1 MSKTKQDY
9 LNELVLVAF
18 KMDEKA
24 NRQHERTKIIGR
36 MASLA
41 KQGLKDTEEFKRLEM
56 KWKHPVVTDFGN
68 EMDELQHIVKKLK
81 KYKWKPT
88 KISFFQNIK

>member
-9 LNELVLVAF
+9 LNELVLIAF
-18 KMDEKA
+18 RMDEKA
-24 NRQHERTKIIGR
+24 NRQHERTKKIQR

-56 KWKHPVVTDFGN
+56 ECRQPTVTDFGN
-68 EMDELQHIVKKLK
+68 EMNDLQRVVKQLK
-81 KYKWKPT
+81 RYKWE
-88 KISFFQNIK
+88 

>member
-9 LNELVLVAF
+9 LKDLVLIAF

-24 NRQHERTKIIGR
+24 NRQQERTKKMQR

-41 KQGLKDTEEFKRLEM
+41 KQGLKDTDEFKSLEREFRQ
-56 KWKHPVVTDFGN
+56 PTVTDFGD
-68 EMDELQHIVKKLK
+68 EMNDLKRVVKQLK
-81 KYKWKPT
+81 RYKW
-88 KISFFQNIK
+88 